1 MFYNIYIRKT
11 GWILTKINRI
21 FGPESIDLL
30 TKKKRTPSG
39 VLNEYFDW
47 FGLGLFLVKFGTQ
60 FCYSVTAINNIVIIF
75 FPNIGHTLIVFPIF
89 KGLCA
94 VQH

>member
-1 MFYNIYIRKT
+1 MSYNIYIRKT

-21 FGPESIDLL
+21 FGSDLIDPL
-30 TKKKRTPSG
+30 TKKRTPSG
-39 VLNEYFDW
+39 VLIKYFDW

-75 FPNIGHTLIVFPIF
+75 FPNISHTLIVFPIF
-89 KGLCA
+89 KGLCT